1 MEQDQH
7 INLLVELISDLNKNI
22 SIFESHVKSE
32 LF

>member
-7 INLLVELISDLNKNI
+7 INKLVELIGDLNKNI
-22 SIFESHVKSE
+22 TIFESQVKSE